1 MNPEDLHKIQNFYG
15 DEAKSE
21 ILDLYLFDPPAA
33 LDLLNAA
40 LHPAVLILKSK
51 LDKSAA

>member
-1 MNPEDLHKIQNFYG
+1 MNPEDLHKIKNFYG
-15 DEAKSE
+15 EEAKSE
-21 ILDLYLFDPPAA
+21 ILELYSFDPPAA

-51 LDKSAA
+51 LENESA